1 MFLSTSRLIIDD
13 RVFLAE
19 ARLMRAKMVWNFDLG
34 LVDPD
39 DSTWLDQ
46 KDYLAFEPKSL
57 MVKLK
62 EKTLV

>member
-19 ARLMRAKMVWNFDLG
+19 ARLMRAKMVWNLDLG
-34 LVDPD
+34 LVDPN
-39 DSTWLDQ
+39 DSSWLDQ
-46 KDYLAFEPKSL
+46 KAYLALEPKSL